1 MIIEIYV
8 FTSICDI
15 YDIIFF
21 SFFSFTFAYD
31 GSMPVSMNTL
41 HVLITFRE
49 SVHML
54 IKENAGP
61 QEIFAEIWLK
71 FMTKNT

>member
-1 MIIEIYV
+1 
-8 FTSICDI
+8 
-15 YDIIFF
+15 
-21 SFFSFTFAYD
+21 
-31 GSMPVSMNTL
+31 MPVSMNIL
-41 HVLITFRE
+41 GVLITFRE

-71 FMTKNT
+71 FMTKNI